1 MKKLILLLITV
12 FTFQL
17 GQSQYRTDLAGASP
31 RMEARAD
38 KQAKKLTKKLGLN
51 GEQPLLVRNKLTEF
65 YVKKQEVIDADLS
78 KEEKVDQIKALEI
91 NKLKEMRDILTQPQY
106 EQLMEVEK
114 EMRQKR
120 LKKRKNKMKAKKH

>member
-1 MKKLILLLITV
+1 MKKIILLLIAV

-17 GQSQYRTDLAGASP
+17 GQSQYRTDLAEASP

-38 KQAKKLTKKLGLN
+38 QQAKKLTKKLALN
-51 GEQPLLVRNKLTEF
+51 GEQPLLVKNKLTEF
-65 YVKKQEVIDADLS
+65 YVKRQEVIDADLS
-78 KEEKVDQIKALEI
+78 KEEKKKQMKALEI

-106 EQLMEVEK
+106 DQLLKVEK

-120 LKKRKNKMKAKKH
+120 LEKRKSKMKAKKH